1 MDDLWVLDDAGIT
14 VPTASELID
23 QAKEELATTGRLG
36 GDYLFHPEDP
46 ITQLVEVVGFALASA
61 YQLAE
66 VLFNS
71 RDPDQ
76 AQGVLLRESGSLVGA
91 EIPQPTRSVI
101 AGRFVGNPG
110 VLVKSGSIFKY
121 LATGDLWQTFQSYT
135 IGPSGTVDAELESI
149 EFAAVEASAAALS
162 AWETQTPT
170 TGLLGFLSTEA
181 ADVGRAAATNA
192 ETREAIRL
200 AAEGGAGAATYDA
213 DVANVAGV
221 DGVDHIALFVN
232 RSLVYDADLDLDGKK
247 ARFVISGGRKQALFD
262 AIAASKSTSL
272 ECADTG
278 TVQGTSTRP
287 DGKILDVSYSRPVDV
302 PILMKVTISGDL
314 PDANEVEAVIY
325 EAVEARAALQDFA
338 ERVVPAQYQGAIIGA
353 FGENEVESCVVQVR
367 LTPLDLWQTTPLDLA
382 QVERATISSTP
393 RPAQVVSVAED
404 PITVVAGQDLT
415 VTVDGGAPQVV
426 TLVDSHATVASLL
439 SELAVLTDCEAV
451 DYDGR
456 LLIRTTSTGGASS
469 LQVSGTLLVPLGIA
483 AATYAGTDSDIE
495 VVIT

>member
-1 MDDLWVLDDAGIT
+1 MDDIWVLDDAGLT
-14 VPTASELID
+14 VPTAAQILA

-46 ITQLVEVVGFALASA
+46 ITQLVEVVSFALASV

-91 EIPQPTRSVI
+91 AIPQPTRSVI
-101 AGRFVGNPG
+101 VGRFVGNPG
-110 VLVKSGSIFKY
+110 VLVKSGTLLKY
-121 LATGDLWQTFQSYT
+121 TSTGDLWQTFVSYT
-135 IGPSGTVDAELESI
+135 IGASGTVDAELESV
-149 EFAAVEASAAALS
+149 EFDAIEASAAPLAS
-162 AWETQTPT
+162 WEVQTPT
-170 TGLLGFLSTEA
+170 TGLLGFISTEA

-232 RSLVYDADLDLDGKK
+232 RTLVYDTDLDLDAKSG
-247 ARFVISGGRKQALFD
+247 RFVISGGRKQQLFD
-262 AIAASKSTSL
+262 AIAASISTSL
-272 ECADTG
+272 DVRTTG

-287 DGKILDVSYSRPVDV
+287 DGEVLEVSYSRPTDV

-314 PDANEVEAVIY
+314 PDANETEAIIY
-325 EAVEARAALQDFA
+325 EAIEARAALQDFA
-338 ERVVPAQYQGAIIGA
+338 ERIVPEQYRAAIVA
-353 FGENEVESCVVQVR
+353 SFAENAVESCVVQIR
-367 LTPLDLWQTTPLDLA
+367 LSPLDLWQTTPLDLA
-382 QVERATISSTP
+382 QTERATVSSSP

-404 PITVVAGQDLT
+404 PITAVAGQDIT

-426 TLVDSHATVASLL
+426 TLVDSHTTVASLL
-439 SELAVLTDCEAV
+439 GELNVLTDCEVV
-451 DYDGR
+451 DLDGR
-456 LLIRTTSTGGASS
+456 LLIRTTSTGGTSS
-469 LQVSGTLLVPLGIA
+469 LAVSGTLLVPLGIA
-483 AATYAGTDSDIE
+483 AATYLGTDSDIE
-495 VVIT
+495 VVIS